1 MTRLLGLLVIVAGL
15 FYVAWPAY
23 TGWQIRNALEAG
35 NESGLE
41 AGIDFPKVRESLR
54 PYVTA
59 KMEENLKK
67 VTTSAGG
74 GTGALADQLKT
85 PLVPKMV
92 DGVLNAV
99 VTPPGLIRIYREGK
113 TLKEAVSGLAAKNPD
128 LVGQI
133 GGLLGGLLGKD
144 ISIGGLGKAPE
155 AASGASSTTAS
166 GSKTKTPMGI
176 DNIKSFAFHGPT
188 AFSLGIAR
196 DAKADK
202 ADLTATM
209 AFTGSGWQ
217 VTGLV
222 PAL

>member
-1 MTRLLGLLVIVAGL
+1 MTRLLGLLVIAAGL

-35 NESGLE
+35 NETGLE

-59 KMEENLKK
+59 KMEESLKK
-67 VTTSAGG
+67 VANSAGG
-74 GTGALADQLKT
+74 NSGALADQLKT

-92 DGVLNAV
+92 DGVLNTV
-99 VTPPGLIRIYREGK
+99 VTPPGLIRIYKDGR
-113 TLKEAVSGLAAKNPD
+113 TLKEAVSGLATKNPD

-133 GGLLGGLLGKD
+133 GGIIGGLLGKD
-144 ISIGGLGKAPE
+144 ISIGGLGKAPD
-155 AASGASSTTAS
+155 AASGASTATS
-166 GSKTKTPMGI
+166 PDTKPKKPIGI

-188 AFSLGIAR
+188 AFSLGVAR
-196 DAKADK
+196 DANASA

-209 AFTGSGWQ
+209 EFTGSGWQ

-222 PAL
+222 PRS

>member
-1 MTRLLGLLVIVAGL
+1 MTRLLGLLVIAAGL

-23 TGWQIRNALEAG
+23 SGWQLRNALEAG
-35 NESGLE
+35 NEPGLE
-41 AGIDFPKVRESLR
+41 TGIDFPKVRESLR

-59 KMEENLKK
+59 KMEESLKK

-92 DGVLNAV
+92 DGVLNTV
-99 VTPPGLIRIYREGK
+99 VTPPGLIRLYKEGK
-113 TLKEAVSGLAAKNPD
+113 TLKEAVSGLATKNPD
-128 LVGQI
+128 LMGQI
-133 GGLLGGLLGKD
+133 GGIIGGLLGKD

-155 AASGASSTTAS
+155 TASGASSSAAS
-166 GSKTKTPMGI
+166 GTKTKTPIGLG
-176 DNIKSFAFHGPT
+176 NIKSFAFDGPT
-188 AFSLGIAR
+188 AFSVGVAR
-196 DAKADK
+196 DAKSSTP
-202 ADLTATM
+202 DLTATM

-222 PAL
+222 PTP